1 MSGNVLPR
9 SSLKAP
15 LSLGVGRYICQ
26 LKRLTFKFCKA
37 RGDSIGVR
45 DFIEKEVVEFARN
58 NPSVVVYLKP
68 RRHRSPLLVAEYLNG
83 NYHYLRLS
91 KMSCEEINAWVEH
104 FRTRSGENIMPIYKP
119 RSTNN
124 PSIQGMWTPFSSSH
138 NSGRSVMTPS
148 EILANL
154 EKLSVCEFE
163 RDQSAEDYVR
173 DLDQRQRR
181 RIASE

>member
-37 RGDSIGVR
+37 R
-45 DFIEKEVVEFARN
+45 EVVEFARN